1 METNAILKAD
11 VLDIIFEGRNKEY
24 GAYELRRT
32 YNKRLRISLAVMLLV
47 TLLLFIGQLLAS
59 KQKPGDELMVIL
71 PPDAQIENI
80 EQPVEPPPVI
90 PPPQPPPLQIQTVQ
104 YTTPKI
110 VDEDVPEDEKPPEM
124 TELEDAKIDVI
135 DQEGAKDVGV
145 VAPPEDDKERG
156 IIEAPKVSE
165 EDLNKP
171 FMKVEFESEYPGG
184 KAAWE
189 RFLKR
194 NLRYPQEAMDNEIQG
209 TVLVQFVVDREGN
222 VSDVKAIAGPQEL
235 RQEAIRVIMKS
246 GKWTAA
252 IQNGNKVPS
261 YKKQP
266 IGFALMQ
273 E

>member
-1 METNAILKAD
+1 METNAILQAD

-24 GAYELRRT
+24 GAYDLRRS

-47 TLLLFIGQLLAS
+47 TLLLCIGQLLAS
-59 KQKPGDELMVIL
+59 KQKPGDARMVVL
-71 PPDAQIENI
+71 PPDAHIENI

-90 PPPQPPPLQIQTVQ
+90 PPPQPPPQQIQSVQ

-110 VDEDVPEDEKPPEM
+110 VDEEVPEDEKPPEM

-135 DQEGAKDVGV
+135 DQEGAKDAGI
-145 VAPPEDDKERG
+145 VAPPEEDKGKG

-194 NLRYPQEAMDNEIQG
+194 NLRYPQDAIDNEVQG
-209 TVLVQFVVDREGN
+209 TVYVQFVVDREGN
-222 VSDVKAIAGPQEL
+222 
-235 RQEAIRVIMKS
+235 
-246 GKWTAA
+246 
-252 IQNGNKVPS
+252 
-261 YKKQP
+261 
-266 IGFALMQ
+266 
-273 E
+273 